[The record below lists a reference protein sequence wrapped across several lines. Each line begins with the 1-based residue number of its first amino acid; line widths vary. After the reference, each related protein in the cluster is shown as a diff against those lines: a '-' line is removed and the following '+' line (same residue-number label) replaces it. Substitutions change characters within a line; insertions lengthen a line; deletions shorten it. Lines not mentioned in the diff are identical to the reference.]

1 MSGGPVTSSSWHR
14 VSALRPRLRT
24 QARLYRHRY
33 RGEVWYLLQDA
44 ATGRVHRFTP
54 AARLLIAAMNGE
66 RTVDELWAIANR
78 HLGDDAPTQDE
89 VIQLLGQLHGTDLLQ
104 TDVTPD
110 TAELFERGEREVSTR
125 RRRSWTNPMAL
136 RLPLWDPETFLNRT
150 QWLARRVWCRW
161 GALLWMVVV
170 LPALLMVPAHWGEL
184 TENLSDRVL
193 AVDNL
198 LLLWLVFPALKALHE
213 LGHAYATKAG
223 GGEVHDMGLM
233 FLVLMPVPYVEASA
247 ATVFRDKSQRAVVG
261 AAGMLV
267 ELFVAALAFY
277 LWLMAE
283 PGLVRALLFNVMLV
297 AGMSTVIFNGNPL
310 LRYDA
315 YYILV
320 DLIEMPNLAQRSL
333 KYWSYLLERHL
344 LGVTDGDSPAHTT
357 AERLWFLFYGFASTL
372 YRLFVTVAI
381 ALFVA
386 TQFFFI
392 GVLLALWAVATM
404 ALLPVFKGL
413 RHLFTSGRLARQ
425 RARSIALVGGALAT
439 LLVLVLVVPMPFR
452 TQAEGVVWLPDES
465 LVRAGRNGFVT
476 AVLAAPGSTVRPGD
490 ALVQL
495 EDPALQAELQR
506 LQARVEELDIELASL
521 MFSEPA
527 EADIVRQKLQS
538 EQTGLRLAREHAGR
552 LVALA
557 GAPGVFQLPQSGD
570 LPGRYLRQ
578 GEVLGYVIDPARVQQ
593 TTLARVVI
601 TQAEI
606 DVVRLSTDRVQVRLS
621 DHLAQI
627 IEGRVVREVPA
638 GESLLPSR
646 ALAVS
651 GGGRIATDPQD
662 PRGTK
667 TLERLFQFDVEIPCG
682 SAATLFG
689 QRVHV
694 RFEHQR
700 EPLGMQWYRSIR
712 RVFLTQFQV

>member
-33 RGEVWYLLQDA
+33 RGEVWYLLQDP

-247 ATVFRDKSQRAVVG
+247 ATVFRDKTQRAVVG

-357 AERLWFLFYGFASTL
+357 SERLWFLFYGFASTL

-490 ALVQL
+490 ALVRL

-506 LQARVEELDIELASL
+506 LQARVEELDIELASV

-667 TLERLFQFDVEIPCG
+667 TLERLFQFDVEIPSG

>member
-1 MSGGPVTSSSWHR
+1 MNSGPVTSSSWHR

-33 RGEVWYLLQDA
+33 RGEVWYLLQDP

-89 VIQLLGQLHGTDLLQ
+89 VIQLLGQLHSTDLLQ

-110 TAELFERGEREVSTR
+110 TAELFERGVREVRSK
-125 RRRSWTNPMAL
+125 RRRSWSNPMAL
-136 RLPLWDPETFLNRT
+136 RLPLWDPDAFLNRT
-150 QWLARRVWCRW
+150 QWLARPLWSRW
-161 GALLWMVVV
+161 GALLWLAVVV
-170 LPALLMVPAHWGEL
+170 PALLMLPAHWGSL
-184 TENLSDRVL
+184 TDNLSDRVL

-198 LLLWLVFPALKALHE
+198 MLLWLVFPALKALHE

-247 ATVFRDKSQRAVVG
+247 ATVFRSKTQRAVVA

-267 ELFVAALAFY
+267 EVFVAALAFY

-283 PGLVRALLFNVMLV
+283 PGLVRAVLFNVILV
-297 AGMSTVIFNGNPL
+297 AGLSTLLFNGNPL

-333 KYWSYLLERHL
+333 KYWGYLFEHYLLGAR
-344 LGVTDGDSPAHTT
+344 DGEEVAHTT
-357 AERLWFLFYGFASTL
+357 GERLWFLFYGFASTL
-372 YRLFVTVAI
+372 YRIFVTVAI

-413 RHLFTSGRLARQ
+413 RHLFTSGRLARH
-425 RARSIALVGGALAT
+425 RTRSFAVVGGFLGT
-439 LLVLVLVVPMPFR
+439 LVVLLMAVPMPFR
-452 TQAEGVVWLPDES
+452 TQAEGVVWLPDEA
-465 LVRAGRNGFVT
+465 LVRAGRNGFVS
-476 AVLAAPGSTVRPGD
+476 AVLASPGSTVRPGD

-495 EDPALQAELQR
+495 DDPALQAELQR
-506 LQARVEELDIELASL
+506 LQARVDELDVELAAR

-527 EADIVRQKLQS
+527 EAEIVRQKLQA
-538 EQTGLRLAREHAGR
+538 EQAGLRLAREHAVH
-552 LVALA
+552 LVAVA
-557 GAPGVFQLPQSGD
+557 SAQGVFQLPQGGD

-578 GEVLGYVIDPARVQQ
+578 GEVLGYVIDPTRAQQ

-606 DVVRLSTDRVQVRLS
+606 DVVRLTTDHVQVRIS
-621 DHLAQI
+621 DQLGQVI
-627 IEGRVVREVPA
+627 KGRVVREVPA

-646 ALAVS
+646 ALATS

-662 PRGTK
+662 PQSLK
-667 TLERLFQFDVEIPCG
+667 TLERLFQFDVEMPSG
-682 SAATLFG
+682 PTAELFG

-694 RFEHQR
+694 RFEHQH
-700 EPLGMQWYRSIR
+700 EPLGRQWYRVIR

>member
-1 MSGGPVTSSSWHR
+1 MSSGPVTSSSWHR

-33 RGEVWYLLQDA
+33 RGEVWYLLQDP

-66 RTVDELWAIANR
+66 RTVDELWTIANR

-110 TAELFERGEREVSTR
+110 TAELFERGEREVNTK

-150 QWLARRVWCRW
+150 QWLARPLWSRW
-161 GALLWMVVV
+161 GALLWLVVV
-170 LPALLMVPAHWGEL
+170 LPALLMVPAQWGEL

-247 ATVFRDKSQRAVVG
+247 ATVFRSKTQRAVVG

-267 ELFVAALAFY
+267 EMFVAALAFY

-283 PGLVRALLFNVMLV
+283 PGLVRAVLFNVMLV

-333 KYWSYLLERHL
+333 KYWSHLFERYL
-344 LGVTDGDSPAHTT
+344 LGVRDGEDVAHTT
-357 AERLWFLFYGFASTL
+357 GERLWFLFYGFASTL
-372 YRLFVTVAI
+372 YRIFVTVAI

-404 ALLPVFKGL
+404 ALVPVFKGL
-413 RHLFTSGRLARQ
+413 RHLFTSGRLARH
-425 RARSIALVGGALAT
+425 RTRSMAVVGGALAT

-476 AVLAAPGSTVRPGD
+476 AVLAVPGSSVRPGD
-490 ALVQL
+490 ALVRL

-506 LQARVEELDIELASL
+506 LQARVDELGIELASR
-521 MFSEPA
+521 MFSQPA
-527 EADIVRQKLQS
+527 EAEIVRQKLQA
-538 EQTGLRLAREHAGR
+538 EQTGLRLAREHADR
-552 LVALA
+552 LVAVA
-557 GAPGVFQLPQSGD
+557 GAAGVFQLPQGGD
-570 LPGRYLRQ
+570 LLGRYLRQ

-606 DVVRLSTDRVQVRLS
+606 DVVRLTTDRVQVRLS
-621 DHLAQI
+621 DQLAQV

-646 ALAVS
+646 ALATS

-662 PRGTK
+662 PHGTK
-667 TLERLFQFDVEIPCG
+667 TLERLFQFDVEIPSG
-682 SAATLFG
+682 PAAELFG

-694 RFEHQR
+694 RFDHQR
-700 EPLGMQWYRSIR
+700 EPLGRQWYRGIR